1 MPVIILFILNQIRMK
16 KIVFSMVLSTIAFT
30 ACNSSN
36 NKPDASQNNIP
47 GDTSILKPQTKDMT
61 GSNKEVQAAASIKE
75 IVNIYLQLKNA
86 FTKDNT
92 NDAATAGT
100 VLEKAFQNFDTTDLS
115 ASQKGV
121 FEDIAEDAKEH
132 GEHIGKNGGNIKH
145 QREHFKMLSEDIYDL
160 VKAFGGG
167 QTLYKDFCPM
177 YNNSKGAFWISE
189 TKEIKNPYF
198 GKAMST
204 CGTVEEE
211 IK

>member
-1 MPVIILFILNQIRMK
+1 MK
-16 KIVFSMVLSTIAFT
+16 KIVFSMVLSTIAFA

-36 NKPDASQNNIP
+36 NKPDVSPNNAP
-47 GDTSILKPQTKDMT
+47 GDITIIKPQTKDTT
-61 GSNKEVQAAASIKE
+61 GPDKEVKVAASIKE

-92 NDAATAGT
+92 HDAAAAGT
-100 VLEKAFQNFDTTDLS
+100 AIEAAFQNFDTTVLS
-115 ASQKGV
+115 ASQKNI

-145 QREHFKMLSEDIYDL
+145 QREHFKMLSEDMYDL

-177 YNNSKGAFWISE
+177 YDNGKGAFWISE

-204 CGTVEEE
+204 CGIVKEE